1 MIFYGSNLNEYL
13 LEGQE
18 SENVLYASTIEFT
31 GLDWMIINATGNLRA
46 DTILVVIDSV
56 HFDFEDI
63 EKINVAENEMI
74 DEIYADKLI
83 LSLGESHISNAPQIE
98 SIDFSSSHITLDQV
112 SYETKTKKLDYA
124 NPFVEIE
131 AEGLMYKNR
140 KIGVAKL
147 SYTEE
152 VSVLEGVY
160 FAEKSNQ
167 FIVDL
172 KKITIQ
178 GNVLDIRETKKIE
191 TLSIVANKI
200 DIPENFTALLVD
212 EKVDLSIAKVKF
224 NSPTVD
230 FYKEGGSAKIAS
242 LQGVFADVSDV
253 ELSSRKEKI
262 SYKYYDL
269 TSSSVTFSDVKD
281 FTVKTGQVSIKPKGV
296 TVNNLL
302 AVSKKSRSHLAVNRH
317 KRNTIYDFSCSS
329 IQLDGDVIETY
340 IETQQVIADKAIV
353 SEAKVIVYTDMNAD
367 VTQRPKKIFSQLFK
381 EFEVPVDIRVVE
393 LRNNY
398 VKYDLRAER
407 RTDNGSIHFSNI
419 NGTISNVTNIPVRL
433 KTDPMIRSN
442 FTAILM
448 DKGKLDMSMNFN
460 MIDTQNSY
468 DYRSR
473 LVDLEFQDVN
483 RMLEDLSAM
492 RIKKGE
498 FDELLIDVKANKY
511 RSQGA
516 MEFYYR
522 NLKIEYVEERTTG
535 IVDPFRLLVNNFV
548 LRQNNRK
555 SRNPKLVKVDVMH
568 DIKHSTFK
576 RTWETVF
583 DGLQKTLLPKVPK
596 VPKSPLVNN

>member
-212 EKVDLSIAKVKF
+212 EKVDLSIAKIKF

-329 IQLDGDVIETY
+329 IQLEGDVIATY